1 MKKGFTL
8 VELLG
13 VIVILMVIFSITL
26 PAIINVTDSS
36 KDTVYQKKINDIL
49 TSAYNWSLENAEFLP
64 ERDNVKY
71 ITVGELK
78 KKSLL
83 DSDIKDPKTGEY
95 FSDDLV
101 IEIKNIGSNRYSKSK
116 YSKKSGDYLFT
127 IKRDDRTSSLYK
139 EQKPSIVLEGL
150 NKDSAG
156 NYTVSVN
163 LGSDFSMPSYNATSK
178 DGANLASRVVFNITK
193 NDIIVDT
200 IDTTKLGIYYVNY
213 TVVDDYGYSTVVDF
227 SVIIKDLEAPNLV
240 IPENTTIS
248 SSVNEYDLM
257 EGVSCTDNS
266 GDCSISIEG
275 KINFGVKDKYIIT
288 YIAKDPSGNQVSSKR
303 VITVE

>member
-1 MKKGFTL
+1 MKRGFTL
-8 VELLG
+8 IELLG

-49 TSAYNWSLENAEFLP
+49 TSAYNWSLENPEFLP

-71 ITVGELK
+71 ITIGELK
-78 KKSLL
+78 KESLL
-83 DSDIKDPKTGEY
+83 DSDIKDPQTGKY
-95 FSDDLV
+95 FSDDIV
-101 IEIKNIGSNRYSKSK
+101 IEIKNIGSNKYRKSK

-127 IKRDDRTSSLYK
+127 IKRDDKTSSLYK

-150 NKDSAG
+150 NKYSDG
-156 NYTVSVN
+156 NYIVNVN
-163 LGSDFSMPSYNATSK
+163 LGSDFSLTSYKATSK
-178 DGANLASRVVFNITK
+178 DGVNLTSRVVFNITK

-200 IDTTKLGIYYVNY
+200 IDTTKLGIYYINY
-213 TVVDDYGYSTVVDF
+213 TVVDDFGYSTVVVL
-227 SVIIKDLEAPNLV
+227 SVIIQDLEAPNLV
-240 IPENTTIS
+240 IPENVTIS
-248 SSVNEYDLM
+248 SDVEEYDLM

-266 GDCSISIEG
+266 DDCNVSIDG
-275 KINFGVKDKYIIT
+275 KINFGVMDKYVIT
-288 YIAKDPSGNQVSSKR
+288 YIAKDPSGNQVSLKR